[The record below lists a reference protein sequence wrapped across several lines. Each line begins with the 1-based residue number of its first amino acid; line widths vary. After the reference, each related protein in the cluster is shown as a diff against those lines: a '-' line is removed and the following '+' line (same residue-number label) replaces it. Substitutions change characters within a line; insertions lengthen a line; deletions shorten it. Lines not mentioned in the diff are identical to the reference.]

1 LKGDVPDKLVYF
13 SYNFQKYFF
22 MEAFTMRYSSDL
34 GSPITHTHLRNP
46 GHVADVSGMC
56 AVCTADCVGPCEIG
70 LSAVRG
76 SEAILPFS
84 ADKNQFAS
92 EKRYP
97 LDFSHFNING
107 RVFGAVG
114 LPADPNKASFPNA
127 NISSSFGLTHP
138 VGIMAPFIL
147 PAMAKL
153 AWKEYFAGAALSGVP
168 VVIGEDVI
176 AKDTGLV
183 VNGHRVVKAPL
194 IAEMV
199 GMFRRYQ
206 RGFGDIVLQANFDDE
221 YHGVLEYAI
230 EQLGIRSV
238 ELKFGQAAKGIQ
250 GMGRVPKIE
259 DALRFKALG
268 YIILPD
274 PTEPAV
280 ADAYA
285 RGVGPVFEK
294 IGKLP
299 MWTPE
304 ELVQRVAGLRA
315 LGAERVCFKTGP
327 FDPRDIATIL
337 EIASEAGV
345 DLVTLDGAGGG
356 TGHSPAKMMN
366 EWGMPTVTLE
376 TIVCRILSGLE
387 KAGKPL
393 PPIAMAGGFATED
406 QVYKGLA
413 LGAPYVRM
421 IAIGRAAMAAA
432 SVGRQV
438 GEAVRNGS
446 IPKEYARFGSSVEE
460 IFADYRVLKAEY
472 GDETPG
478 IPIGAL
484 GLYSFLNRV
493 SVGLKQF
500 MTLNRKFA
508 LRYIGREDI
517 VPLTETAA
525 KITGLS
531 TYEELLP
538 FP

>member
-1 LKGDVPDKLVYF
+1 MEVLEMHF
-13 SYNFQKYFF
+13 SPG
-22 MEAFTMRYSSDL
+22 L
-34 GSPITHTHLRNP
+34 GSPITNTHLRNTS
-46 GHVADVSGMC
+46 HVADVSGMC
-56 AVCTADCVGPCEIG
+56 AVCTSDCIGPCEIG

-107 RVFGAVG
+107 RVFGAIG
-114 LPADPNKASFPNA
+114 LPSDPYEASYPNA
-127 NISSSFGLTHP
+127 DISSSFGVVRAVP
-138 VGIMAPFIL
+138 VKAPFIL

-153 AWKEYFAGAALSGVP
+153 AWKEYFAGAAISGVP
-168 VVIGEDVI
+168 IVIGEDVI
-176 AKDTGLV
+176 AKDKGLV
-183 VNGHRVVKAPL
+183 VNGHRVIKAPL
-194 IAEMV
+194 IDEMV
-199 GMFRRYQ
+199 SAFRRYEH
-206 RGFGDIVLQANFDDE
+206 GFGDIILQANFDDE

-230 EQLGIRSV
+230 ERLGVKSV

-274 PTEPAV
+274 PTDPAV
-280 ADAYA
+280 AEAYA

-294 IGKLP
+294 IGKFP

-304 ELVQRVAGLRA
+304 SLIQRVVKLRK
-315 LGAERVCFKTGP
+315 LGAERICFKTGP
-327 FDPRDIATIL
+327 FDTRDIATIL
-337 EIASEAGV
+337 GIASETGI

-376 TIVCRILSGLE
+376 AIIYRILRGFE
-387 KAGKPL
+387 KARKPL
-393 PPIAMAGGFATED
+393 PPIAIAGGFATED

-413 LGAPYVRM
+413 LGAPYIRM

-432 SVGRQV
+432 IVGRQV
-438 GEAVRNGS
+438 GEALRNGS
-446 IPKEYARFGSSVEE
+446 VPKEYARFGSSVDE
-460 IFADYRVLKAEY
+460 IFADFRLLKADY
-472 GDETPG
+472 GDETLN
-478 IPIGAL
+478 IPTGAL
-484 GLYSFLNRV
+484 GLYSYLNRV

-500 MTLNRKFA
+500 MALNRKFA
-508 LRYIGREDI
+508 LRYIDREDI
-517 VPLTETAA
+517 VPLTEIAA
-525 KITGLS
+525 KTTGLS
-531 TYEELLP
+531 TYNELLNTP
-538 FP
+538 

>member
-1 LKGDVPDKLVYF
+1 
-13 SYNFQKYFF
+13 
-22 MEAFTMRYSSDL
+22 MRYSPAL
-34 GSPITHTHLRNP
+34 GGPITNTRLRNP

-56 AVCTADCVGPCEIG
+56 TVCTADCVGPCEIG

-97 LDFSHFNING
+97 LDLSHFNINS
-107 RVFGAVG
+107 RVFGAIG
-114 LPADPNKASFPNA
+114 LPADPYEASFPNA
-127 NISSSFGLTHP
+127 DISSAFGVAGAVP
-138 VGIMAPFIL
+138 IKAPFIL

-176 AKDTGLV
+176 ARDTELV
-183 VNGHRVVKAPL
+183 VNGHRVVKSPL

-199 GMFRRYQ
+199 STFRRYQ

-230 EQLGIRSV
+230 DQLGIRSV

-268 YIILPD
+268 YIVLPD
-274 PTEPAV
+274 PTDPSV
-280 ADAYA
+280 VDAYA

-299 MWTPE
+299 MWSPE
-304 ELVQRVAGLRA
+304 TLVRRVAELRG
-315 LGAERVCFKTGP
+315 LGAERICFKTGP
-327 FDPRDIATIL
+327 FDPRDLATIF
-337 EIASEAGV
+337 EIGSEAGV

-376 TIVCRILSGLE
+376 AIVHRILSGFE

-406 QVYKGLA
+406 QIFKGLA

-438 GEAVRNGS
+438 GEALRNGTV
-446 IPKEYARFGSSVEE
+446 PKEYARFGSSVEE
-460 IFADYRVLKAEY
+460 VFADFRVLKAEY
-472 GDETPG
+472 GGETSS
-478 IPIGAL
+478 IPTGAL
-484 GLYSFLNRV
+484 GLYSYLNRV

-500 MTLNRKFA
+500 MALNRKFA
-508 LRYIGREDI
+508 LRYIDREDI
-517 VPLTETAA
+517 VPLTEIAVKT
-525 KITGLS
+525 TGLS
-531 TYEELLP
+531 TYDELLDIP
-538 FP
+538 

>member
-1 LKGDVPDKLVYF
+1 
-13 SYNFQKYFF
+13 
-22 MEAFTMRYSSDL
+22 MEVFEMRYSPDL
-34 GSPITHTHLRNP
+34 GSPITNTHMRNP
-46 GHVADVSGMC
+46 GHVADISGMC
-56 AVCTADCVGPCEIG
+56 AVCNADCVGPCEIG

-107 RVFGAVG
+107 RVFGAIG
-114 LPADPNKASFPNA
+114 LPADPNQASFPNA
-127 NISSSFGLTHP
+127 DISSAFGIAHS
-138 VGIMAPFIL
+138 VDIKAPFIL

-153 AWKEYFAGAALSGVP
+153 AWKEYFTGAALFGVP

-176 AKDTGLV
+176 AKDPGLV
-183 VNGHRVVKAPL
+183 VDGYKVVKAPL

-199 GMFRRYQ
+199 SAFRRYQ

-230 EQLGIRSV
+230 EQLGVKSV

-268 YIILPD
+268 YIVVPD
-274 PTEPAV
+274 PTAPSV
-280 ADAYA
+280 AETYA
-285 RGVGPVFEK
+285 KGIGPVFEK

-299 MWTPE
+299 MWSPE
-304 ELVQRVAGLRA
+304 TLLQRVAELRR
-315 LGAERVCFKTGP
+315 LGAERICFKTGP
-327 FDPRDIATIL
+327 FDPRDIARIL
-337 EIASEAGV
+337 GIASEAGV

-376 TIVCRILSGLE
+376 AVVYRILSGLE
-387 KAGKPL
+387 KARKPL
-393 PPIAMAGGFATED
+393 PPIAIAGGFATED
-406 QVYKGLA
+406 QVFKGLA

-438 GEAVRNGS
+438 GEALRNGS
-446 IPKEYARFGSSVEE
+446 VPKEYARFGSSVDE
-460 IFADYRVLKAEY
+460 IFADFRLLKAEY
-472 GDETPG
+472 GDETFS
-478 IPIGAL
+478 IPTGAL
-484 GLYSFLNRV
+484 GLYSYLNRV
-493 SVGLKQF
+493 SVGLKQL
-500 MTLNRKFA
+500 MALNRKFA
-508 LRYIGREDI
+508 LRHIEREDI
-517 VPLTETAA
+517 VPLTEIAA
-525 KITGLS
+525 KTTGLP
-531 TYEELLP
+531 TYDELLNLP
-538 FP
+538 CKC

>member
-1 LKGDVPDKLVYF
+1 MHF
-13 SYNFQKYFF
+13 SP
-22 MEAFTMRYSSDL
+22 AL
-34 GSPITHTHLRNP
+34 GSPVTNTHLRSP
-46 GHVADVSGMC
+46 GHGADISGMC

-76 SEAILPFS
+76 SEAIGPFA
-84 ADKNQFAS
+84 ADRNQFAS

-114 LPADPNKASFPNA
+114 LSPDPYKATFPNA
-127 NISSSFGLTHP
+127 DISSAFGKAHP
-138 VGIMAPFIL
+138 VNTKAPFIL

-176 AKDTGLV
+176 AKDPGLV
-183 VNGHRVVKAPL
+183 VNGHRVVEAPL
-194 IAEMV
+194 IADMV
-199 GMFRRYQ
+199 AAFRRYD
-206 RGFGDIVLQANFDDE
+206 RGVGDIVLQANFDDE
-221 YHGVLEYAI
+221 FHGVLEYALDR
-230 EQLGIRSV
+230 LGVRSV

-250 GMGRVPKIE
+250 GMSRVPDIK

-268 YIILPD
+268 YVVVPD
-274 PTEPAV
+274 PTDPAV
-280 ADAYA
+280 AEAYG
-285 RGVGPVFEK
+285 RGLGPVFEK

-304 ELVQRVAGLRA
+304 ALVRRVAELRR

-337 EIASEAGV
+337 TVASEAGV

-356 TGHSPAKMMN
+356 TGHSPVKMMN
-366 EWGMPTVTLE
+366 EWGIPTVVLE
-376 TIVCRILSGLE
+376 TIVCRILNGLE

-393 PPIAMAGGFATED
+393 PPVAMAGGFATED
-406 QVYKGLA
+406 QVFKGLA
-413 LGAPYVRM
+413 LGAPYVRT

-438 GEAVRNGS
+438 GEAIRNGS
-446 IPKEYARFGSSVEE
+446 VPKEYARFGTSIADV
-460 IFADYRVLKAEY
+460 FADYRLLEADY
-472 GDETPG
+472 GDEAATVPT
-478 IPIGAL
+478 GAL

-493 SVGLKQF
+493 SVGLKQL
-500 MTLNRKFA
+500 MALNRKFA
-508 LRYIGREDI
+508 LQYISREDI
-517 VPLTETAA
+517 VPLTELSASV
-525 KITGLS
+525 TGLDS
-531 TYEELLP
+531 YEALLTKTL
-538 FP
+538 

>member
-1 LKGDVPDKLVYF
+1 M
-13 SYNFQKYFF
+13 SYSPF
-22 MEAFTMRYSSDL
+22 L
-34 GSPITHTHLRNP
+34 GSSITNTHMRSP
-46 GHVADVSGMC
+46 GHIADISGMC
-56 AVCTADCVGPCEIG
+56 AVCTADCPGPCEIG

-107 RVFGAVG
+107 RVFGAIG
-114 LPADPNKASFPNA
+114 LAADPDEASFPNA
-127 NISSSFGLTHP
+127 DISATFGTTHAVNIK
-138 VGIMAPFIL
+138 APFIL

-153 AWKEYFAGAALSGVP
+153 AWQEYFAGAALFGVP
-168 VVIGEDVI
+168 VVIGEDVV

-183 VNGHRVVKAPL
+183 VNGHRVVKSPL

-199 GMFRRYQ
+199 SMFRRYQ

-230 EQLGIRSV
+230 EKLGIRSV

-250 GMGRVPKIE
+250 GMGQVPKIE

-268 YIILPD
+268 YIVLPD
-274 PTEPAV
+274 PTDPSV
-280 ADAYA
+280 AEAYG

-299 MWTPE
+299 MWSPE
-304 ELVQRVAGLRA
+304 ALVQRVAKLRR
-315 LGAERVCFKTGP
+315 LGAERICFKTGP

-337 EIASEAGV
+337 EIASKAGV

-356 TGHSPAKMMN
+356 TGHSPVKMMN
-366 EWGMPTVTLE
+366 EWGIPTVTLE
-376 TIVCRILSGLE
+376 AIVYRILSGLE
-387 KAGKPL
+387 KAGQPP

-413 LGAPYVRM
+413 LGAPYVRL

-438 GEAVRNGS
+438 GEALRNGS
-446 IPKEYARFGSSVEE
+446 VPKEYARFGSSVDEV
-460 IFADYRVLKAEY
+460 FADFRVLKSEY
-472 GDETPG
+472 GDEMLS
-478 IPIGAL
+478 IPTGAL
-484 GLYSFLNRV
+484 GLYSYLNRV

-500 MTLNRKFA
+500 MALNRKFA

-517 VPLTETAA
+517 VPLTEIAA
-525 KITGLS
+525 KTTGLP
-531 TYEELLP
+531 TYDEILSAP
-538 FP
+538 

>member
-1 LKGDVPDKLVYF
+1 M
-13 SYNFQKYFF
+13 SYSPFL
-22 MEAFTMRYSSDL
+22 ASS
-34 GSPITHTHLRNP
+34 ITNTRLRNP
-46 GHVADVSGMC
+46 GNITDISGMC
-56 AVCTADCVGPCEIG
+56 AVCTADCLGPCEIG
-70 LSAVRG
+70 LSALRG
-76 SEAILPFS
+76 SEAILPFA
-84 ADKNQFAS
+84 ADRNQFAS

-107 RVFGAVG
+107 RVFGAIG
-114 LPADPNKASFPNA
+114 IPADPYQATFPNA
-127 NISSSFGLTHP
+127 DISSSFGAVHA
-138 VGIMAPFIL
+138 VHIKAPFIL

-153 AWKEYFAGAALSGVP
+153 AWREYFAGAALSGVP

-183 VNGHRVVKAPL
+183 VDGHRVVKAPL

-199 GMFRRYQ
+199 STFRRYQ

-221 YHGVLEYAI
+221 YHGVLEYAM
-230 EQLGIRSV
+230 ERLDVRSV

-250 GMGRVPKIE
+250 GMGRVAKIE

-268 YIILPD
+268 YIVLPD
-274 PTEPAV
+274 PTDPAV
-280 ADAYA
+280 AEAYA

-299 MWTPE
+299 LWTPE
-304 ELVQRVAGLRA
+304 ELVRRVAELRR

-327 FDPRDIATIL
+327 FDPRDIAAIL

-376 TIVCRILSGLE
+376 AIACRILGGLE
-387 KAGKPL
+387 KARKPL

-438 GEAVRNGS
+438 GETMRHGS
-446 IPKEYARFGSSVEE
+446 VPKEYARFGSSLEE
-460 IFADYRVLKAEY
+460 VFADFRVLKAEY
-472 GDETPG
+472 GDETAS
-478 IPIGAL
+478 IPTGAI
-484 GLYSFLNRV
+484 GLYSYLNRV
-493 SVGLKQF
+493 SVGLRQF
-500 MTLNRKFA
+500 MALNRKFA
-508 LRYIGREDI
+508 LRHIGREDI
-517 VPLTETAA
+517 VPLTEIAA
-525 KITGLS
+525 KATGLS
-531 TYEELLP
+531 TYEELANGRCP
-538 FP
+538 V